1 MSTSLPRRW
10 APVLCW
16 SGLVAGILLAA
27 EYARRRPAA
36 LGAGAEQRLQLA
48 GDRAGACAAIG
59 EDCARARADL
69 FREALELDWTL
80 FIPAYGLVLLAV
92 FGFGRLYLHRPV
104 ARRASLRALGLTLA
118 AVAADVAENAFLY
131 AALDRLATA
140 PDPYLRFAAYCALV
154 KWALIGPLA
163 ATAVWVAATLAARG
177 VTGRARVY
185 VDPRPAFR
193 QRMGTAARRLLR
205 RPPGEGDL
213 LRAPLVTTAYDL
225 AGEAA
230 GHVPG
235 GGGHE
240 DGGDD
245 RPGADPAA
253 APAPAPAWLPDL
265 IEPPMAPPASTPL
278 ADWAGLP
285 TKGPAP
291 GDSAIARWR
300 TRALVLPARK
310 PAATGICVS
319 GGGIRSASVTLGAL
333 QALREQG
340 VLDRAEYLVSVSGGG
355 YAAGAFQ
362 LAVTPRP
369 ARLRD
374 TDRSPRGLAGP
385 DDAFAP
391 GSPEEDHVR
400 RHAKYLMD
408 TPRETVVA
416 LGTVLRGVLVS
427 LGLLIL
433 TFLVA
438 GELVAGFYA
447 AVPVAD
453 LPGFRRAFEAGA
465 GLGDF
470 PLYPHVWPPVL
481 ALVCAAALVSLGGT
495 LYRTYRGAAR
505 PAWLRSTLRAVLWTA
520 VAVLALAVAVPWVVW
535 FYTWLSVGRQVVPDD
550 IRGVSALGAL
560 TAGLTWVGGLFA
572 ARFTRTRQVRN
583 DGDRPGPF
591 SAGRV
596 KTITTRIGNGWTL
609 RLVTWLVLLVLGF
622 VLLFFLSWA
631 AVWSGDWPPGWQV
644 GLPAA
649 LVVLALV
656 LDQTTFSL
664 HPFYRQRLAGAFAV
678 RRTVL
683 EDGSIGSL
691 PYDYNGEPTSLS
703 THAERVRP
711 FPKVIFAAS
720 AALSGRNRTPPGRP
734 AVPITFASDYV
745 GGPDIGWVRTT
756 TLEHTAHPLIRA
768 DVTVQSAMAVSGA
781 AFASAMGSQSTAVER
796 LLALSNLRLGTWLPN
811 PAYLAAVARKEDARW
826 TMPRLPRVRRLRYQ
840 LQELVGRHPDT
851 SPMLLCTDGGHV
863 DNLGLVELL
872 RLRCRTVYVV
882 DASGDTP
889 PLATTLA
896 QAVTLAYEDL
906 GVRITFAE
914 GEALKLVPGSAEPLA
929 PADPL
934 AALNARL
941 SADCVVTGTIEYP
954 EDIEF
959 EPGKPAGR
967 TGRIVVAKAGLTPDM
982 AYELLSYSLR
992 ERSFPRVST
1001 FDQSFDHAQFDAYR
1015 ALGHHLGTRA
1025 AEVGRD
1031 AEPPGT
1037 DGDPPTASGPGGD
1050 GPAGD
1055 GPGGDGP
1062 AGPAAAAPGPGAR

>member
-10 APVLCW
+10 APALCW
-16 SGLVAGILLAA
+16 SGLIAGILLAA
-27 EYARRRPAA
+27 EYARRRTAV
-36 LGAGAEQRLQLA
+36 LGTGAEQRLQLA
-48 GDRAGACAAIG
+48 GDRARACAAVG
-59 EDCARARADL
+59 EDCARARTDL
-69 FREALELDWTL
+69 FREALELDWFL

-92 FGFGRLYLHRPV
+92 FGFGRLFLHRPV
-104 ARRASLRALGLTLA
+104 AQRSALRALWLTLA

-131 AALDRLATA
+131 VALDRPATA
-140 PDPYLRFAAYCALV
+140 PDTCLRLAAYCSLV

-163 ATAVWVAATLAARG
+163 ATAVWMAATLAARG
-177 VTGRARVY
+177 VLGRARVY

-193 QRMGTAARRLLR
+193 RRLGTAARRLFR
-205 RPPGEGDL
+205 RPPAEGDL
-213 LRAPLVTTAYDL
+213 LRTPLVTTAYELAAAYDL
-225 AGEAA
+225 ATGAA

-235 GGGHE
+235 GGGHGD
-240 DGGDD
+240 DGGA
-245 RPGADPAA
+245 GPAA
-253 APAPAPAWLPDL
+253 APAPLPDL
-265 IEPPMAPPASTPL
+265 IEPPAAPHASTPL

-285 TKGPAP
+285 SKAP
-291 GDSAIARWR
+291 PPGSSAIARWR
-300 TRALVLPARK
+300 TRALVLPDRK
-310 PAATGICVS
+310 PAGTGICVS

-333 QALREQG
+333 QALREHG

-355 YAAGAFQ
+355 YTAGAFQ
-362 LAVTPRP
+362 LAVTRRP
-369 ARLRD
+369 ARVRD
-374 TDRSPRGLAGP
+374 TKRSPLGLAGP
-385 DDAFAP
+385 ADAFAP

-400 RHAKYLMD
+400 RHARYLMD
-408 TPRETVVA
+408 TPRETVLA
-416 LGTVLRGVLVS
+416 LGAVLRGVLVS

-433 TFLVA
+433 TFVVA
-438 GELVAGFYA
+438 GEIVAAFYA

-453 LPGFRRAFEAGA
+453 LPGFRVAFEEGA

-470 PLYPHVWPPVL
+470 PLYRHVWPPVL
-481 ALVCAAALVSLGGT
+481 ALAGAAALVSLGGT
-495 LYRTYRGAAR
+495 LYRTFSGVAR
-505 PAWLRSTLRAVLWTA
+505 PAWLRSTLKAMLWTA

-535 FYTWLSVGRQVVPDD
+535 FYTWLSVGRNVVPDD
-550 IRGVSALGAL
+550 IGGVSALGAL
-560 TAGLTWVGGLFA
+560 TAGLTWLGGLFA

-596 KTITTRIGNGWTL
+596 KTITTRIGNGWIL

-622 VLLFFLSWA
+622 VLLYFLSWA
-631 AVWSGDWPPGWQV
+631 AVWAGDWPWGWRV

-691 PYDYNGEPTSLS
+691 PYDYNGEMTSLS

-811 PAYLAAVARKEDARW
+811 PSYLAAVARKDGSRW

-840 LQELVGRHPDT
+840 LQELVGRYADT

-882 DASGDTP
+882 DASGDSP

-906 GVRITFAE
+906 GVRITFPE
-914 GEALKLVPGSAEPLA
+914 GEALKLVPGGAEPLA
-929 PADPL
+929 PTDAL

-959 EPGKPAGR
+959 EPGTPPGR
-967 TGRIVVAKAGLTPDM
+967 TGRIIVAKASLTPDM

-1031 AEPPGT
+1031 PR
-1037 DGDPPTASGPGGD
+1037 DTA
-1050 GPAGD
+1050 
-1055 GPGGDGP
+1055 
-1062 AGPAAAAPGPGAR
+1062 